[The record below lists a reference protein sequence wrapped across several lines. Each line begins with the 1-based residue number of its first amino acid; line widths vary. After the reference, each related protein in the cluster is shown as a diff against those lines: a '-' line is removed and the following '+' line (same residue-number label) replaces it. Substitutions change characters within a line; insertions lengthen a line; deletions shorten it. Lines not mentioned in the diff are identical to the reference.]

1 MIHPMRFSSQAELYR
16 FSELAS
22 KESYPIHISTNAVI
36 LDARSILALMTLLGK
51 DVMIVAP
58 DHISAQVFG
67 KFIQRYEKQRF
78 PA

>member
-1 MIHPMRFSSQAELYR
+1 M
-16 FSELAS
+16 
-22 KESYPIHISTNAVI
+22 

-67 KFIQRYEKQRF
+67 KFIQRYEKQRV